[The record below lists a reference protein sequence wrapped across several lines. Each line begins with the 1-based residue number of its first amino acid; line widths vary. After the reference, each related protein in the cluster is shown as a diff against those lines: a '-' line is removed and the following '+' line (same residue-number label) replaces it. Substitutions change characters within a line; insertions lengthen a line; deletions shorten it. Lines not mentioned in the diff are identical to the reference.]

1 VASISF
7 FIPKA
12 EKEDFGKS
20 SVYLRMTTKGRG
32 EMIETS
38 NTEDK
43 LMFSTISDLIRTT
56 DKPNREYAHR
66 ILESWL
72 DSQDPTAEYYVAS
85 IPAMERA
92 LSWQSYDGKRYACIL
107 ATIGGRSCSEAFL
120 IPATFWQETER
131 DLIFAEADD
140 DAYGQWASAGYPKSD
155 RFEF

>member
-1 VASISF
+1 
-7 FIPKA
+7 
-12 EKEDFGKS
+12 
-20 SVYLRMTTKGRG
+20 MTTKGRD

-43 LMFSTISDLIRTT
+43 TMFSISELIKTEAVKAGIAT
-56 DKPNREYAHR
+56 DKPNREYAKR

-72 DSQDPTAEYYVAS
+72 DNNDPQAEYYVAS
-85 IPAMERA
+85 ICPMERA
-92 LSWQSYDGKRYACIL
+92 LSWQSYGGKRYVCVI

-140 DAYGQWASAGYPKSD
+140 DAYGEWVMAGFPKSD